1 MREIV
6 AATFLSLDGVMQAPG
21 GPDEDPTGGFKL
33 GGWIVNYGDEVS
45 HQAVMESFAEPFD
58 LLLGRKT
65 YEIFAAHWPFTT
77 DDGPIAEAFN
87 RATKYVA
94 SRSGI
99 ALDWQNSVSLGS
111 DAAARLTALKREEG
125 PRLLIQG
132 SGDLIQTLLQHDLID
147 EMKLMVFPLILGRGK
162 RLFGE
167 GAMPAAM
174 RLVDGKLSP
183 TGIMIGRY
191 RRAGDVK
198 PGSFAMAQPSP
209 AEIAR
214 RRKWAAEG

>member
-21 GPDEDPTGGFKL
+21 GPDEDPSGGFKL
-33 GGWIVNYGDEVS
+33 GGWIVNYGDVVT
-45 HQAVMESFAEPFD
+45 HQAVMDSFSAPFD
-58 LLLGRKT
+58 MLLGRKT
-65 YEIFAAHWPFTT
+65 YEIFAAHWPFTE
-77 DDGPIAEAFN
+77 DDGPIAGAFN

-99 ALDWQNSVSLGS
+99 ALDWQNSVSLG
-111 DAAARLTALKREEG
+111 DDVVARLTALKREEG

-132 SGDLIQTLLQHDLID
+132 SGDLIQTLLRHGLID
-147 EMKLMVFPLILGRGK
+147 EMKLMIYPLLLGKGK
-162 RLFGE
+162 RLFAE
-167 GAMPAAM
+167 GVVPAAM
-174 RLVDGKLSP
+174 RLIDSTVSP
-183 TGIMIGRY
+183 TGVVVGRY
-191 RRAGDVK
+191 RRDGEVK
-198 PGSFAMAQPSP
+198 PGSFAMAQPSQ